1 LFQFVS
7 RDDADLRMPPEGAR
21 LSTAEL
27 DTLRRWLD
35 QGATWPE
42 DITEGADSAERHWAF
57 QLVHRPPV
65 PPITAPAESLQNAI
79 DRFIVSRLEQESL
92 SLSSRAE
99 AAILIRRLSFDL
111 LGLPPT
117 PEEVEEFVAD
127 PDPQAYERLVDRYLA
142 SPRFGERWARH
153 WLDVVRFAESH
164 GFEMNQAR
172 PNAWRYRDYVIRA
185 FNEDLPY
192 DRFVREQLAGDQL
205 GADVATGFLVGGS
218 WDQVKSPDP
227 VLTAQQRAEELHDM
241 VSTTGSTFLGLTVG
255 CSRCHSHKFDPIPQ
269 VDYYALKACFEGV
282 QHGDRELAGSL
293 TNEISGQE
301 IERVRAE
308 LAELESQPTPQPVNA
323 RLNVEQFEPVVA
335 TKVRFTIRATSE
347 REPCID
353 ELEVW
358 SIGPSRRNVA
368 LASLGAKATASGT
381 YPNSEIHRLEH
392 LNDGR
397 YGNKRS
403 WISNEVGA
411 GWVVIELAQRESI
424 DRILWGRDRERAYQ
438 DRLATDYVI
447 EVSDGGPWRQV
458 ASAADHVEPAGRL
471 ARRKELEQRLAGG
484 QGASLAYAGKFTQPP
499 LTMRFHRGDPVQ
511 PREAVEPGSLTRFGN
526 AFHLSAD
533 LPESQR
539 RITLANWMA
548 APQNPLTARVIVNR
562 LWQHH
567 FGHGLVGTPSDF
579 GLNGGRPSH
588 PELLDWL
595 AAELT
600 DHDWSLKH
608 IHRLIVL
615 SATYQQSSA
624 SRSDG
629 LTQDAAS
636 RLLWRF
642 PPYRI
647 EAEAIR
653 DSILAV
659 SGNLDL
665 QMGGPGFDLFEP
677 NSNYVKV
684 YQSKRSFG
692 PEEWRRMVY
701 QSKPRMQLD
710 DTFGAFD
717 IPDAGQI
724 APHRSRST
732 TALQALNLLNSPFL
746 VQQADRFAQR
756 VRSEAGD
763 LEEEQVRRAFL
774 LALQRLPV
782 AAEMAA
788 GVEVVRTE
796 GLDVLCRALLNTN
809 EFLFVF

>member
-1 LFQFVS
+1 
-7 RDDADLRMPPEGAR
+7 
-21 LSTAEL
+21 
-27 DTLRRWLD
+27 
-35 QGATWPE
+35 
-42 DITEGADSAERHWAF
+42 
-57 QLVHRPPV
+57 
-65 PPITAPAESLQNAI
+65 
-79 DRFIVSRLEQESL
+79 
-92 SLSSRAE
+92 
-99 AAILIRRLSFDL
+99 
-111 LGLPPT
+111 
-117 PEEVEEFVAD
+117 
-127 PDPQAYERLVDRYLA
+127 
-142 SPRFGERWARH
+142 
-153 WLDVVRFAESH
+153 
-164 GFEMNQAR
+164 
-172 PNAWRYRDYVIRA
+172 
-185 FNEDLPY
+185 
-192 DRFVREQLAGDQL
+192 
-205 GADVATGFLVGGS
+205 
-218 WDQVKSPDP
+218 
-227 VLTAQQRAEELHDM
+227 
-241 VSTTGSTFLGLTVG
+241 
-255 CSRCHSHKFDPIPQ
+255 
-269 VDYYALKACFEGV
+269 
-282 QHGDRELAGSL
+282 
-293 TNEISGQE
+293 
-301 IERVRAE
+301 
-308 LAELESQPTPQPVNA
+308 
-323 RLNVEQFEPVVA
+323 
-335 TKVRFTIRATSE
+335 
-347 REPCID
+347 
-353 ELEVW
+353 
-358 SIGPSRRNVA
+358 
-368 LASLGAKATASGT
+368 
-381 YPNSEIHRLEH
+381 
-392 LNDGR
+392 
-397 YGNKRS
+397 
-403 WISNEVGA
+403 
-411 GWVVIELAQRESI
+411 
-424 DRILWGRDRERAYQ
+424 
-438 DRLATDYVI
+438 
-447 EVSDGGPWRQV
+447 
-458 ASAADHVEPAGRL
+458 
-471 ARRKELEQRLAGG
+471 
-484 QGASLAYAGKFTQPP
+484 
-499 LTMRFHRGDPVQ
+499 MRFHRGDPVQ

-526 AFHLSAD
+526 VFHLSAD

-763 LEEEQVRRAFL
+763 LEEEQVRRALL